1 VAKII
6 DRLLLFL
13 YSLTLIVVTCVL
25 LASAFDWI
33 SLDRTIEF
41 ITDVY
46 TDTHTAIAFIS
57 VCVVLLL
64 ISIRFFY
71 LSIRTG
77 QAQVPSVNVRNEWGE
92 VRISMETVENLA
104 LKAASR
110 SRGVKDLKARV
121 QINPAGLEIQI
132 RTIVDGETSI
142 PALTEEMQSNVKG
155 HIHEITGIPVAEV
168 SVFIA
173 NVAHASPAF
182 KSRVE

>member
-1 VAKII
+1 MAKII

-13 YSLTLIVVTCVL
+13 YSLLLIIIACVL
-25 LASAFDWI
+25 LASAFNWI
-33 SLDRTIEF
+33 SLDTTSEF
-41 ITDVY
+41 LTEVY
-46 TDTHTAIAFIS
+46 TDTNTAIAFIS
-57 VCVVLLL
+57 VCAAVLL
-64 ISIRFFY
+64 ISLRFFY
-71 LSIRTG
+71 LSVRTG
-77 QAQVPSVNVRNEWGE
+77 QAQTPSIDIRNEWGE

-121 QINPAGLEIQI
+121 RVNPAGLEILI
-132 RTIVDGETSI
+132 RTIVDGESSI

-155 HIHEITGIPVAEV
+155 HIYEVTGIPVADV

-173 NVAHASPAF
+173 NVASASPAF